1 MAMLAKLKDYIVVCI
16 HSKTP
21 LTGVDLRVI
30 QDKIRASKPHYWEET
45 EPGIFLS
52 FYLIK
57 RGGRT
62 KSLKLTAGA
71 GSLRKAG
78 SVFEELGI
86 GKTVGE
92 LITESNWYG
101 KILTCPFGDAV
112 NKALTRAREDSEKSS
127 ARTPTEQEPGN

>member
-1 MAMLAKLKDYIVVCI
+1 MLAKLKNYIVVCL
-16 HSKTP
+16 HSNTA
-21 LTGVDLRVI
+21 LTGMDLRMI
-30 QDKIRASKPHYWEET
+30 QDKITASKPHYWEET

-78 SVFEELGI
+78 TSFENLGI

-92 LITESNWYG
+92 LITETNWYG

-112 NKALTRAREDSEKSS
+112 NKALKRARDDAEKASGTSTPEES
-127 ARTPTEQEPGN
+127 AT

>member
-1 MAMLAKLKDYIVVCI
+1 MLANLKDYIVVCI

-21 LTGVDLRVI
+21 VSGIDLRML

-52 FYLIK
+52 FYLIR

-78 SVFEELGI
+78 TAFAELGI

-112 NKALTRAREDSEKSS
+112 NKALKRAREDAEKGI
-127 ARTPTEQEPGN
+127 ARKPTGEESGN

>member
-1 MAMLAKLKDYIVVCI
+1 MLAKLKEYIVVCL
-16 HSKTP
+16 HSKPP
-21 LTGVDLRVI
+21 LTGVDLRI
-30 QDKIRASKPHYWEET
+30 LQDKIRATKPHYWEET

-71 GSLRKAG
+71 GTLRKPG
-78 SVFEELGI
+78 TVFEELGI

-112 NKALTRAREDSEKSS
+112 NKALKRAREDAEKEFSRRPTAEESES
-127 ARTPTEQEPGN
+127 

>member
-1 MAMLAKLKDYIVVCI
+1 MLANLKDYIVVCI
-16 HSKTP
+16 HSKAP
-21 LTGVDLRVI
+21 LTGIDLRML

-52 FYLIK
+52 FYLIR

-78 SVFEELGI
+78 TVFEELGI
-86 GKTVGE
+86 GKTVGK
-92 LITESNWYG
+92 LVTEGNWYG

-112 NKALTRAREDSEKSS
+112 NRALKRAREDAEKGM
-127 ARTPTEQEPGN
+127 RQTPTGEES

>member
-1 MAMLAKLKDYIVVCI
+1 MLAKLKEYIVVCL

-21 LTGVDLRVI
+21 LTGMDLRI
-30 QDKIRASKPHYWEET
+30 LQDKIRATKPHYWEET

-71 GSLRKAG
+71 GTLRKPG
-78 SVFEELGI
+78 TVFEELGI

-112 NKALTRAREDSEKSS
+112 NKALKRAREDAEKEFSRRPTAEESES
-127 ARTPTEQEPGN
+127 

>member
-1 MAMLAKLKDYIVVCI
+1 MLAKLKEYIVVCV

-21 LTGVDLRVI
+21 LTGVDLRI
-30 QDKIRASKPHYWEET
+30 LQDKILASKPHYWEET

-78 SVFEELGI
+78 TVFQELGI

-92 LITESNWYG
+92 LITENNWYG

-112 NKALTRAREDSEKSS
+112 NKAMKRAREDAEKGTTRKS
-127 ARTPTEQEPGN
+127 TTEEPEQ

>member
-1 MAMLAKLKDYIVVCI
+1 MLAKLKEYIVVCL
-16 HSKTP
+16 HSKKP
-21 LTGVDLRVI
+21 LTGIDLRMI
-30 QDKIRASKPHYWEET
+30 QDKINASKPHYWEET

-71 GSLRKAG
+71 GSLRKPG
-78 SVFEELGI
+78 TSFENLGI

-112 NKALTRAREDSEKSS
+112 NKALKRGLEDAEKYSSRTSARESE
-127 ARTPTEQEPGN
+127 T

>member
-16 HSKTP
+16 HSKTA
-21 LTGVDLRVI
+21 LTGVDLRVL
-30 QDKIRASKPHYWEET
+30 QDKIRASKPHYWEEI

-78 SVFEELGI
+78 TVFEELGI

-112 NKALTRAREDSEKSS
+112 NKAMKRAREDGQKDFSRRPTSEESGS
-127 ARTPTEQEPGN
+127 